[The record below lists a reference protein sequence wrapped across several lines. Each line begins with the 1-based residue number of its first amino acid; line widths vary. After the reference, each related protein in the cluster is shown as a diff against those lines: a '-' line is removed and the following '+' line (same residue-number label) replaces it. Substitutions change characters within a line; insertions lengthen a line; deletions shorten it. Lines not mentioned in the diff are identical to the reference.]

1 VNIRIAL
8 REQIRTMLG
17 AVDSSLG
24 KACVSVDGKELGQE
38 DTCKSLLLENNAI
51 MAAFN
56 SAMRIEALRWFRT

>member
-1 VNIRIAL
+1 
-8 REQIRTMLG
+8 MLG